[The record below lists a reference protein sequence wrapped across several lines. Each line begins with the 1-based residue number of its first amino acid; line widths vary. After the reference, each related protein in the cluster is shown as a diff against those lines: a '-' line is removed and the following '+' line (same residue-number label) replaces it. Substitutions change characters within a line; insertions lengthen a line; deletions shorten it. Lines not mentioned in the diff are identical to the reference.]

1 MSQVNENSGFFISGG
16 SFNGNNLS
24 TGDHV
29 TQQIGNAG
37 SSDDALK
44 KALDLIEQ
52 IRGSLDA
59 EPDGALRED
68 IAERLADAE
77 DALSS
82 QTPSGASKWR
92 ERLNRIS
99 GAIGRLGERATS
111 LTEPLG
117 QLAAAVGVIAGVS
130 GH

>member
-1 MSQVNENSGFFISGG
+1 MSEVNENSGFFISGG
-16 SFNGNNLS
+16 SFTGNNLS

-29 TQQIGNAG
+29 TQQIGNTG
-37 SSDDALK
+37 SSEDALK
-44 KALDLIEQ
+44 TALGLIEH
-52 IRGSLDA
+52 IRDSLAA

-82 QTPSGASKWR
+82 QPPSGASRWR
-92 ERLNRIS
+92 ERLDRIS

-117 QLAAAVGVIAGVS
+117 QLAAVVAVIAGVS